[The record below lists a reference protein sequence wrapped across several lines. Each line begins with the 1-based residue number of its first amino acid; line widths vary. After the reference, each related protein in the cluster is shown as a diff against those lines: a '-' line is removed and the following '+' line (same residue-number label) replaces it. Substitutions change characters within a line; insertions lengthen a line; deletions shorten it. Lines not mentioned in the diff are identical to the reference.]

1 MLSSLPFSFIL
12 RLPVRTTDIEWI
24 MVVEFVGYYQAQF
37 LWNFQEWRSKSI
49 HFFIDLS
56 INKENRWQSCLI
68 VPVFRA
74 SVICLVK
81 QVKSFSQP
89 YIYVEDQPTFP
100 TAMLCFDTFLMLL
113 NRLNQDKVW
122 QWKHFWLDLISM
134 DIIFW

>member
-24 MVVEFVGYYQAQF
+24 MAVEFVGYYQAQF
-37 LWNFQEWRSKSI
+37 LWNFQEWCSKSI

-81 QVKSFSQP
+81 QVKSFSKP
-89 YIYVEDQPTFP
+89 YRYIYVEGQPTFP
-100 TAMLCFDTFLMLL
+100 TAMLCLDNFLILL
-113 NRLNQDKVW
+113 NRLKQYIVW
-122 QWKHFWLDLISM
+122 QNTLLAGSL
-134 DIIFW
+134 